1 MKWGLILNNNELNFT
16 KEDKEILEDIIKKII
31 KINNESKSPISDTG
45 IKIKK
50 ITHKVYNDLMI
61 YYCKYFI

>member
-1 MKWGLILNNNELNFT
+1 MNNNELNFT

-31 KINNESKSPISDTG
+31 KINNESKDPISDTG
-45 IKIKK
+45 VKNKK

-61 YYCKYFI
+61 YYYKYFMR